1 MNSIVI
7 GSGFGG
13 IAAAL
18 RLKAKGHK
26 VKLIE
31 KHPDLGGRA
40 RVFKRN
46 GFIYDAGPT
55 VITAPYLIN
64 ELFELFNK
72 DPKNYIE
79 LTPLKI
85 WYQFI
90 FEDKTKFNYSGDEIE
105 MKDQIEK
112 LSKEDVNGYEKLV
125 NFTKKIFDK
134 GFLELADVP
143 FDKPFVMMQQLPA
156 LLKLKSYKSVYS
168 LVSSYIKNEKL
179 RRMLSMHP
187 LLVGGNPFTT
197 TSIYGLILYLEKKW
211 GIHYSVGG
219 TGNIIKGFEK
229 LMNEVGIEIIKNT
242 EVTEIITKNNKISG
256 VKLNNENEI
265 DADNVVCNADP
276 PAFYEKMLSKSNEN
290 SMLFNWKK
298 NRMEY
303 SMGLFVY
310 YFGTKKIYENVEHHT
325 IKFGNKYEEHLD
337 DIFNKKKLNNENE
350 IGADNV
356 VCNADPPAFY
366 EKMLSKSNESSM
378 LFNWKKNRMEYSMGL
393 FVYYFGTKKIY
404 ENVEH
409 HTIKFG
415 NKYKEHLDDIFDK
428 KKLNNDISY
437 YLHRPTATDKTMAP
451 EGNDCFYVLVPVPNN
466 QSKINWETEG
476 EKMKNLVIEKMEKD
490 LMPDLKNN
498 IVEDFYLT
506 PDYFEKE
513 LNTKFGSGFSIQP
526 KFTQSAYFRF
536 HNKSEIYDGLYFVGA
551 GTHPGAGVPGVLSSA
566 KVLDKLF

>member
-18 RLKAKGHK
+18 RLRAKGHK
-26 VKLIE
+26 VTLIE

-40 RVFKRN
+40 RVFKKN
-46 GFIYDAGPT
+46 GFTFDGGPT

-64 ELFELFNK
+64 ELFDLFKK
-72 DPKNYIE
+72 DPKDYIK

-90 FEDKTKFNYSGDEIE
+90 FEDKTKFDYSGNESE
-105 MKDQIEK
+105 MKNQIQK
-112 LSKEDVNGYEKLV
+112 INKTDVKGYEKLV

-134 GFLELADVP
+134 GFTELADVP
-143 FDKPFVMMQQLPA
+143 FDKPFVMLKQLPA

-168 LVSSYIKNEKL
+168 LVSSYIQNEKL

-187 LLVGGNPFTT
+187 LLVGGNPFST

-211 GIHYSVGG
+211 GIHYSMGG
-219 TGNIIKGFEK
+219 TGNIIKGYEK
-229 LMNEVGIEIIKNT
+229 LMNEVGIKILKES
-242 EVTEIITKNNKISG
+242 EVTKIISKNNKISG
-256 VKLNNENEI
+256 IQINNQIDI
-265 DADNVVCNADP
+265 DADNVICNADP
-276 PAFYEKMLSKSNEN
+276 PAVYEKLLGQNKNN
-290 SMLFNWKK
+290 S
-298 NRMEY
+298 
-303 SMGLFVY
+303 
-310 YFGTKKIYENVEHHT
+310 I
-325 IKFGNKYEEHLD
+325 
-337 DIFNKKKLNNENE
+337 
-350 IGADNV
+350 
-356 VCNADPPAFY
+356 
-366 EKMLSKSNESSM
+366 

-428 KKLNNDISY
+428 KKLNEDISY
-437 YLHRPTATDKTMAP
+437 YLHRPTATDKSMAP
-451 EGNDCFYVLVPVPNN
+451 QGNDCFYVLVPVPNN
-466 QSKINWETEG
+466 QSKINWDIEG
-476 EKMKNLVIEKMEKD
+476 KKMKKLVIEKMEKD
-490 LMPDLKNN
+490 LMPNLSEN

-506 PDYFEKE
+506 PDYFEKD
-513 LNTKFGSGFSIQP
+513 LNTKYGSGFSIQP

-536 HNKSEIYDGLYFVGA
+536 HNKSEVYDGLYFVGA

-566 KVLDKLF
+566 KVLDKII

>member
-18 RLKAKGHK
+18 RLRAKGHD
-26 VKLIE
+26 VTLIE
-31 KHPDLGGRA
+31 KHQDLGGRA

-46 GFIYDAGPT
+46 GFTFDGGPT

-64 ELFELFNK
+64 ELFELFKRNPK
-72 DPKNYIE
+72 DYIE
-79 LTPLKI
+79 LSPLKI

-90 FEDKTKFNYSGDEIE
+90 FEDRSKFNYSGNENE
-105 MKDQIEK
+105 MKAQIGE
-112 LSKEDVNGYEKLV
+112 LSQEDVQGYEKLV

-134 GFLELADVP
+134 GFTELADIP
-143 FDKPFVMMQQLPA
+143 FDRPFVMLQQLPA

-211 GIHYSVGG
+211 GIHYSMGG

-229 LMNEVGIEIIKNT
+229 LMNEVGIKVIKGNEVKKIISKNT
-242 EVTEIITKNNKISG
+242 KITG
-256 VKLNNENEI
+256 VQLSNDNTIN
-265 DADNVVCNADP
+265 ADIVICNADP
-276 PAFYEKMLSKSNEN
+276 PAVYEKLLDGNSNN
-290 SMLFNWKK
+290 SFLFNWKK
-298 NRMEY
+298 
-303 SMGLFVY
+303 
-310 YFGTKKIYENVEHHT
+310 K
-325 IKFGNKYEEHLD
+325 
-337 DIFNKKKLNNENE
+337 
-350 IGADNV
+350 
-356 VCNADPPAFY
+356 
-366 EKMLSKSNESSM
+366 
-378 LFNWKKNRMEYSMGL
+378 RMEYSMGL

-415 NKYKEHLDDIFDK
+415 NKYKEHLDDLFDK
-428 KKLNNDISY
+428 KKLNEDISY
-437 YLHRPTATDKTMAP
+437 YLHRPSATDKSMAP

-466 QSKINWETEG
+466 QSGIDWNTEG
-476 EKMKNLVIEKMEKD
+476 EKMKSLIINKMEKD
-490 LMPDLKNN
+490 LMPNLKEN

-506 PDYFEKE
+506 PDYFEKD

-566 KVLDKLF
+566 KVLDKIL

>member
-18 RLKAKGHK
+18 RLRAKGHD
-26 VKLIE
+26 VTLIE
-31 KHPDLGGRA
+31 KHQDLGGRA

-46 GFIYDAGPT
+46 GFTFDGGPT

-64 ELFELFNK
+64 ELFELFKKNPK
-72 DPKNYIE
+72 DYIE
-79 LTPLKI
+79 LSPLKI

-90 FEDKTKFNYSGDEIE
+90 FEDRSKFNYSGNENE
-105 MKDQIEK
+105 MKAQIGE
-112 LSKEDVNGYEKLV
+112 LSEEDVQGYEKLV

-134 GFLELADVP
+134 GFTELADVP

-211 GIHYSVGG
+211 GIHYSMGG

-229 LMNEVGIEIIKNT
+229 LMNEVGIKVIKGNEVKKIISKNT
-242 EVTEIITKNNKISG
+242 KITGVQLSNNNTI
-256 VKLNNENEI
+256 N
-265 DADNVVCNADP
+265 ADIVICNADP
-276 PAFYEKMLSKSNEN
+276 PAVYEKLLDGNSNN
-290 SMLFNWKK
+290 SFLFNWKK
-298 NRMEY
+298 
-303 SMGLFVY
+303 
-310 YFGTKKIYENVEHHT
+310 K
-325 IKFGNKYEEHLD
+325 
-337 DIFNKKKLNNENE
+337 
-350 IGADNV
+350 
-356 VCNADPPAFY
+356 
-366 EKMLSKSNESSM
+366 
-378 LFNWKKNRMEYSMGL
+378 RMEYSMGL

-428 KKLNNDISY
+428 KKLNEDISY
-437 YLHRPTATDKTMAP
+437 YLHRPSATDKSMAP

-466 QSKINWETEG
+466 QSGINWNTEG
-476 EKMKNLVIEKMEKD
+476 EKMKRLIINKMEKD
-490 LMPDLKNN
+490 LMPNLKEN

-506 PDYFEKE
+506 PDYFEKD

-566 KVLDKLF
+566 KVLDKIL

>member
-18 RLKAKGHK
+18 RLRAKGHK
-26 VKLIE
+26 VTLVE
-31 KHPDLGGRA
+31 KHNDLGGRA
-40 RVFKRN
+40 RVFRRN
-46 GFIYDAGPT
+46 GFIFDGGPT

-64 ELFELFNK
+64 EIFELFNK
-72 DPKNYIE
+72 NPNDYIN
-79 LTPLKI
+79 LSPLKV

-90 FEDKTKFNYSGDEIE
+90 FEDKSKFDYSGDEND
-105 MKDQIEK
+105 MKKQIEK
-112 LSKEDVNGYEKLV
+112 ISKEDVLGYEKLV

-134 GFLELADVP
+134 GFTELADVP
-143 FDKPFVMMQQLPA
+143 FDRPFVMMQQLPA

-211 GIHYSVGG
+211 GIHYSMGG
-219 TGNIIKGFEK
+219 TGNIINGFEK
-229 LMNEVGIEIIKNT
+229 LMKEEGIEIIKGH
-242 EVTEIITKNNKISG
+242 EVTKITSNKNKITG
-256 VKLNNENEI
+256 IELDNKKRI
-265 DADNVVCNADP
+265 DANHVICNADP
-276 PAFYEKMLSKSNEN
+276 PAVYDQLLNGEKKN
-290 SMLFNWKK
+290 SFLFKWKK

-310 YFGTKKIYENVEHHT
+310 YFGTKKT
-325 IKFGNKYEEHLD
+325 
-337 DIFNKKKLNNENE
+337 
-350 IGADNV
+350 
-356 VCNADPPAFY
+356 
-366 EKMLSKSNESSM
+366 
-378 LFNWKKNRMEYSMGL
+378 
-393 FVYYFGTKKIY
+393 Y

-415 NKYKEHLDDIFDK
+415 NKYKEHLEDIFEN

-437 YLHRPTATDKTMAP
+437 YLHRPSATDRNMAP
-451 EGNDCFYVLVPVPNN
+451 RGNDCFYVLVPVPNN
-466 QSKINWETEG
+466 QSKINWSTEG
-476 EKMKNLVIEKMEKD
+476 EKMKNLVIDKMEKD
-490 LMPDLKNN
+490 LMPNLREN
-498 IVEDFYLT
+498 IIEDFYLT
-506 PDYFEKE
+506 PDYFEKD
-513 LNTKFGSGFSIQP
+513 LNTKYGSGFSIQP
-526 KFTQSAYFRF
+526 KFSQSAYFRF

-566 KVLDKLF
+566 KVLDKII

>member
-18 RLKAKGHK
+18 RLRAKGHQ
-26 VKLIE
+26 VTIIE

-40 RVFKRN
+40 RVFKKN
-46 GFIYDAGPT
+46 GFTFDGGPT

-64 ELFELFNK
+64 ELFDLFKK
-72 DPKNYIE
+72 DPKDYIE

-90 FEDKTKFNYSGDEIE
+90 FEDKTKFNYSGNESE
-105 MKDQIEK
+105 MKNQIQNIN
-112 LSKEDVNGYEKLV
+112 KEDVKGYEKLV

-134 GFLELADVP
+134 GFMELADVP

-168 LVSSYIKNEKL
+168 LVSSYIKSEKL

-211 GIHYSVGG
+211 GIHYSMGG
-219 TGNIIKGFEK
+219 TGNIIKGYEK
-229 LMNEVGIEIIKNT
+229 LMNQ
-242 EVTEIITKNNKISG
+242 NN
-256 VKLNNENEI
+256 
-265 DADNVVCNADP
+265 
-276 PAFYEKMLSKSNEN
+276 N
-290 SMLFNWKK
+290 SLLFNWKK
-298 NRMEY
+298 KRMEY

-310 YFGTKKIYENVEHHT
+310 YFGTKKV
-325 IKFGNKYEEHLD
+325 
-337 DIFNKKKLNNENE
+337 
-350 IGADNV
+350 
-356 VCNADPPAFY
+356 
-366 EKMLSKSNESSM
+366 
-378 LFNWKKNRMEYSMGL
+378 
-393 FVYYFGTKKIY
+393 Y

-415 NKYKEHLDDIFDK
+415 NKYKEHLEDIFNK
-428 KKLNNDISY
+428 KKLNEDISY
-437 YLHRPTATDKTMAP
+437 YLHRPSATDKSMAP

-466 QSKINWETEG
+466 QSKIDWNIEG
-476 EKMKNLVIEKMEKD
+476 EKMKKLVIEKMQKD
-490 LMPDLKNN
+490 LMPDLKEN
-498 IVEDFYLT
+498 IIEDFYLT
-506 PDYFEKE
+506 PDYFEKD
-513 LNTKFGSGFSIQP
+513 LNTKYGSGFSIQP

-536 HNKSEIYDGLYFVGA
+536 HNKSEMYDGLYFVGA

-566 KVLDKLF
+566 KVLDKII